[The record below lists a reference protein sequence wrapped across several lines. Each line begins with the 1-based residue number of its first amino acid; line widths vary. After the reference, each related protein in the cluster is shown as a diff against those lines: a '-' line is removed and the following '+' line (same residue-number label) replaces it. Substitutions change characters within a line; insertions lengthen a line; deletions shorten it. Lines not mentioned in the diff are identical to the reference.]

1 MVEEMAGGKVVVVT
15 GVVVIPEA
23 VDERKEVSLSDDGCI
38 IDVKDDGVSKST
50 VEDITWTKERKIII
64 TILIIINLQTTFTD
78 SNSYQ
83 RTFDNEILI

>member
-1 MVEEMAGGKVVVVT
+1 MLFACGRKVVVVT

-50 VEDITWTKERKIII
+50 VEDVTWTKERKIII
-64 TILIIINLQTTFTD
+64 TILIIINLQTAFTD

>member
-1 MVEEMAGGKVVVVT
+1 MPVVVT

>member
-50 VEDITWTKERKIII
+50 VEDVAWTKERKIII

>member
-23 VDERKEVSLSDDGCI
+23 VDERKEVSLNDDGCI
-38 IDVKDDGVSKST
+38 MDVKDDGVSKST
-50 VEDITWTKERKIII
+50 VEDVTWTKERKIII
-64 TILIIINLQTTFTD
+64 TILIIINLQTAFTD